1 MFYTVSM
8 DHRYRKFLAV
18 AETGSFSGAAKK
30 LRVSQP
36 AVTLAVASLERA
48 LGVKLYIRRHAP
60 IELTE
65 HGELVAATARKIEI
79 EIDTMHAGLRKE
91 ATADKYQVG
100 LIDSIAHLLYTTD
113 TERPLLNGVETMVDN
128 SRRILR
134 DLTEGRID
142 LGVITGQPTVLG
154 PDVAVRKL
162 HNEEFVFVSAPYRAL
177 TKVTSRID
185 DWLATNPD
193 STTYQHFLALFRRK
207 GLRVTPIFHSA
218 SMELLRDMALNGKGT
233 ALLPRHIV
241 QHALDDGTL
250 VVVQTKPLYR
260 PIWAVTRRQAGGQT
274 AGAFATRVNLLLSGS
289 R

>member
-1 MFYTVSM
+1 MPYTIAM

-65 HGELVAATARKIEI
+65 HGELVAETARRIAAEI
-79 EIDTMHAGLRKE
+79 ETMRVGLRQE
-91 ATADKYQVG
+91 IVDSRYQVG

-113 TERPLLNGVETMVDN
+113 AERPLLNGVETVVDN

-134 DLTEGRID
+134 DLTEGKID

-154 PDVAVRKL
+154 PDVAIRKL
-162 HNEEFVFVSAPYRAL
+162 HNEEFVFVTAPYRTL

-207 GLRVTPIFHSA
+207 GLQVTPIFHSA
-218 SMELLRDMALNGKGT
+218 SMELLRDMALNGRGT

-250 VVVQTKPLYR
+250 VVVRTKPLYR
-260 PIWAVTRRQAGGQT
+260 PIWAVTRTQAGGQT
-274 AGAFATRVNLLLSGS
+274 AGAFAAWVNLLLSGN